1 MKIDKMINNLIM
13 LISLYRLHA
22 KKLFNKIQDNDAKM
36 LLLMSFKD
44 NDILNILEDIVDRK
58 KIFDEYIRN
67 NQIKKAY
74 MVYKDIEYKY
84 KLAESL
90 LYNKIEDLVKIR
102 ALDIA
107 KSKKN

>member
-1 MKIDKMINNLIM
+1 MCIRDRV
-13 LISLYRLHA
+13 SLYRLHA

-74 MVYKDIEYKY
+74 LVYKDIDYKY
-84 KLAESL
+84 KLAESI
-90 LYNKIEDLVKIR
+90 LYNRIEDLVKIR
-102 ALDIA
+102 AFDIA
-107 KSKKN
+107 KSKKD

>member
-22 KKLFNKIQDNDAKM
+22 KKLLNKIQDNEAKV

-44 NDILNILEDIVDRK
+44 NDILNILEDIIDRK

-74 MVYKDIEYKY
+74 LVYKDIEYKY
-84 KLAESL
+84 KLAESI
-90 LYNKIEDLVKIR
+90 LYNRIEDLVKIR
-102 ALDIA
+102 ALDIV
-107 KSKKN
+107 KSRRN

>member
-22 KKLFNKIQDNDAKM
+22 KKLLNKIQDNEAKV
-36 LLLMSFKD
+36 LLLMSFND
-44 NDILNILEDIVDRK
+44 DDILNILEDIVDRK

-74 MVYKDIEYKY
+74 LVYKDIEYKY

-90 LYNKIEDLVKIR
+90 LYNRIEDLVKIR
-102 ALDIA
+102 ALDIV
-107 KSKKN
+107 KSGRN